1 MERFGL
7 ISVFRR
13 RVLEGILIGAGVLSV
28 IVIVVIAL
36 CIYVFNM
43 MLSLDIDLP
52 LKIALSFAP
61 IGFATFATSI
71 IMHEILDLGII
82 ANNIVSSEY
91 SIDFF
96 KGHHRRSSMIYC
108 RLNHFSA
115 ENSSYHS
122 YCCSQGRSLK
132 NYVGRQRR

>member
-1 MERFGL
+1 MEG
-7 ISVFRR
+7 
-13 RVLEGILIGAGVLSV
+13 VLVGVVVLSV
-28 IVIVVIAL
+28 LVILVIASF
-36 CIYVFNM
+36 IYVFNM
-43 MLSLDIDLP
+43 ILGLDVSMP
-52 LKIALSFAP
+52 LKIALCFIP

-82 ANNIVSSEY
+82 ANNIISSEY
-91 SIDFF
+91 SADFF
-96 KGHHRRSSMIYC
+96 KGHHGRSLMIYC

-115 ENSSYHS
+115 ENSSYRS

>member
-1 MERFGL
+1 MKGFG
-7 ISVFRR
+7 SVSMFKRR
-13 RVLEGILIGAGVLSV
+13 ILEGVLVGVVVLSV
-28 IVIVVIAL
+28 FVILVMASF
-36 CIYVFNM
+36 IYAFNM
-43 MLSLDIDLP
+43 MLSLDVSMP
-52 LKIALSFAP
+52 LKVALCFIP

-132 NYVGRQRR
+132 NYVGKQRR